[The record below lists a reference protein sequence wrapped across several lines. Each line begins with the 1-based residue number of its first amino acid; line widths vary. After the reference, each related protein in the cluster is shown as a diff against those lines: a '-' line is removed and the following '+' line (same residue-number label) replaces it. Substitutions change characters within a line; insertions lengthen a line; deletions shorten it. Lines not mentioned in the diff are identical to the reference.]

1 MSYQAISEEK
11 KELVREVMF
20 KALNDADY
28 KARLVNNPVEA
39 IKELHS
45 DFTLGGNKKIV
56 VVDQVDNDTYY
67 INLSYLSYAL
77 FGGDI
82 EEFELS
88 EEELGMVAGGKT
100 VPIGSCQ
107 FLSCFGNGLTED
119 TATTEG

>member
-11 KELVREVMF
+11 KELVRDVMF
-20 KALNDADY
+20 KALNDAAY
-28 KARLVNNPVEA
+28 KARLVSNPIET
-39 IKELHS
+39 IKELHP
-45 DFTLGGNKKIV
+45 DFTLGGNKKIA

-67 INLSYLSYAL
+67 INLSYLSFAL

-107 FLSCFGNGLTED
+107 FLSCFGGSITEPS
-119 TATTEG
+119 AEIV

>member
-11 KELVREVMF
+11 KELVRDVMF
-20 KALNDADY
+20 KALNDAAY
-28 KARLVNNPVEA
+28 KARLVSNPIEA
-39 IKELHS
+39 IKELHPN
-45 DFTLGGNKKIV
+45 FTLGGNKKIAV
-56 VVDQVDNDTYY
+56 IDQVDNDTYY

-107 FLSCFGNGLTED
+107 FLSCFGGSITEPS
-119 TATTEG
+119 AEIV

>member
-1 MSYQAISEEK
+1 
-11 KELVREVMF
+11 MF
-20 KALNDADY
+20 KALNDAAY
-28 KARLVNNPVEA
+28 KARLVSNPIEA
-39 IKELHS
+39 IKELHP

-100 VPIGSCQ
+100 VPIEAAS
-107 FLSCFGNGLTED
+107 S
-119 TATTEG
+119 